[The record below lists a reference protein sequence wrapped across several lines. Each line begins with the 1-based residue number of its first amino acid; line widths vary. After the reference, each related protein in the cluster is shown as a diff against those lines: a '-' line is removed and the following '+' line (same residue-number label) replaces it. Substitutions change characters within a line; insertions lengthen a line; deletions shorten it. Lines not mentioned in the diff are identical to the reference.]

1 MMPVELVLQPSPDA
15 VALLEK
21 REQLAAVRGTLAE
34 RESDLAQLRA
44 QLKNFE
50 GRYLR
55 QVGVLYA
62 ELDEWEARIAE
73 REAELYDSEPARRR
87 AEDARRQAR
96 ETHDSAFGDASEAA
110 EFDPPASLKTLFRD
124 VAKRIHPDF
133 ARDEAEQKY
142 FTLLMARANEAYGRG
157 DAETLQRLLDDH
169 REINAAGADAGE
181 SAAAEILR
189 IARQIR
195 HAERDM
201 ARLDFERQTLL
212 SSEIAQLHFD
222 AEAAA
227 REHRD
232 LLSELA
238 AGLREQIAD
247 AQRRFELVA
256 GGVEQ
261 ATAKAEC
268 WDSSPSQA
276 QGEND
281 KR

>member
-1 MMPVELVLQPSPDA
+1 
-15 VALLEK
+15 
-21 REQLAAVRGTLAE
+21 
-34 RESDLAQLRA
+34 LAQLRA

-55 QVGVLYA
+55 QVGALYA

-87 AEDARRQAR
+87 AEEARRQAR
-96 ETHDSAFGDASEAA
+96 ETQDAAFGDASEAA

-181 SAAAEILR
+181 SAAAEMLR

-261 ATAKAEC
+261 ATSTAEC
-268 WDSSPSQA
+268 GDSPSQA
-276 QGEND
+276 QGHND